1 MLQVAPE
8 TVLGYLKT
16 DLKGFPKWTR
26 GVWLTKTMT
35 NDCHMIGT
43 PAGTFVTPSI
53 RRLPEYF
60 QLELLGELVTSPG
73 ERYARLGH
81 RLVYSKRVSQPFGVA
96 VGTDLKLGDREALA
110 VRDFARDTRPK
121 MLMLQQSQLRRG
133 CQQLMVHPMQQLSAP
148 SAAPDGTDKS
158 GDASSSSRPDAMMP
172 QSAAG

>member
-8 TVLGYLKT
+8 TVPGYLKT

-110 VRDFARDTRPK
+110 VRDFARA
-121 MLMLQQSQLRRG
+121 
-133 CQQLMVHPMQQLSAP
+133 HPSE
-148 SAAPDGTDKS
+148 DV
-158 GDASSSSRPDAMMP
+158 DASAVSAEAGMP
-172 QSAAG
+172 AVDGAPHAATQRSFCSA